1 MSASNYV
8 PTRSSEYQLRF
19 LAVVSGRER
28 VAQVFEVFEV
38 FGQACGCHASRF

>member
-28 VAQVFEVFEV
+28 VAQVFEVF
-38 FGQACGCHASRF
+38 GQACGCHASRF